1 MLTNTFAKRK
11 DTTFMTTVTEKLT
24 WKAGMKSPD
33 LDNMLAAID
42 ETYQHFSWTI
52 WHEGIRAFDDGYPG
66 AIRDINTVRAEA
78 IQRQAH
84 NPHAQDLIRAAS
96 NELLVQ
102 YIYQTRARVYGE
114 FQLVANFQW
123 VAYHEGQRD
132 QFRNLLGQRSFN
144 SIRVLYSGKQQ
155 HNPNAR
161 NLLSAVSNADVE
173 AIVNAL

>member
-1 MLTNTFAKRK
+1 
-11 DTTFMTTVTEKLT
+11 MTSAAERLA
-24 WKAGMKSPD
+24 WKEGMQHSEID
-33 LDNMLAAID
+33 HLLAVQD

-52 WHEGIRAFDDGYPG
+52 WHEGVRAFDDGYPG
-66 AIRDINTVRAEA
+66 SNRDINAVRQEA

-96 NELLVQ
+96 NDLLIQ
-102 YIYQTRARVYGE
+102 YINQTRARVYSE
-114 FQLVANFQW
+114 FQLVANFKW

-132 QFRNLLGQRSFN
+132 QFRTLLSRRDFI
-144 SIRVLYSGKQQ
+144 SIRALYSGRQQ

-161 NLLSAVSNADVE
+161 NLLAAVPNSDIE

>member
-1 MLTNTFAKRK
+1 
-11 DTTFMTTVTEKLT
+11 MTTVSERLT
-24 WKAGMKSPD
+24 WKPDMKSHE

-52 WHEGIRAFDDGYPG
+52 WHEGVRAFDQGYSG
-66 AIRDINTVRAEA
+66 SVRDINAVRQEA

-84 NPHAQDLIRAAS
+84 NPHAQDLIRGAS
-96 NELLVQ
+96 NDQLVQ
-102 YIYQTRARVYGE
+102 FVYQTRGRVYSE
-114 FQLVANFQW
+114 FHLVANFQW

-132 QFRNLLGQRSFN
+132 QFRSLLSQKNFN
-144 SIRVLYSGKQQ
+144 AIRDLYSGRQQ

-161 NLLSAVSNADVE
+161 NLLAAVSNVDVE